1 MRRLAHLEA
10 ADTQGKQEATDL
22 QITSYF
28 TELKVRVFPIWDP
41 AVVSNTPPFLFF
53 NKKEASCDSLAVQLP
68 LRMMTRNPKTEFAVL
83 HSNSECEWNCL
94 QFAGIKYIIDFY
106 HFKN

>member
-28 TELKVRVFPIWDP
+28 TELKVRVFPIWGP

-53 NKKEASCDSLAVQLP
+53 NQEEASCDSLAVQLP

-83 HSNSECEWNCL
+83 HPNS
-94 QFAGIKYIIDFY
+94 
-106 HFKN
+106 